1 MKQKGDEKRIFERG
15 PLQIIVRYTMQKKSE
30 KGYMTNLSKGGA
42 LMYCYSPNPVQV
54 NEAVSISFRLKNS
67 PDNIRLKGQIVRV
80 TPYDIDTN
88 DYNYQLGIKFLNLK
102 EKQEQTIE
110 NFVRRI
116 LKNIKQEGRLD
127 QGR

>member
-1 MKQKGDEKRIFERG
+1 M
-15 PLQIIVRYTMQKKSE
+15 
-30 KGYMTNLSKGGA
+30 
-42 LMYCYSPNPVQV
+42 QV
-54 NEAVSISFRLKNS
+54 NEAVSISFKLKNS

-80 TPYDIDTN
+80 TPYDIATD

-102 EKQEQTIE
+102 EKQEQAIE

-116 LKNIKQEGRLD
+116 LKNIKQKSRLD